1 MYTEYFVG
9 FLFGMVAMLCLMK
22 IAYLLEPD
30 EEQKDIPVPVFYDTR
45 LCPTK
50 IVSEKTVYREEV
62 AIYVDSYWKER
73 ALAEVKDKLAVEVL
87 KHAKF
92 EFMDDPK
99 NCAYKMHGEV
109 MVFTD
114 KPHLALNNDSI

>member
-22 IAYLLEPD
+22 IAKLLEPD

-45 LCPTK
+45 LRPAK
-50 IVSEKTVYREEV
+50 LVAEKTVTREEV

-73 ALAEVKDKLAVEVL
+73 AVADVKDKLAVEVI
-87 KHAKF
+87 KHAKY
-92 EFMDDPK
+92 EFLDDPK
-99 NCAYKMHGEV
+99 NFSYKMRAEV
-109 MVFTD
+109 WVLTD
-114 KPHLALNNDSI
+114 KPHLALNNDVI